1 MNPDAAMKLA
11 TMAAIAGALLIPPAL
26 VYLILRSRAWR
37 IRLVGVTLALA
48 ASFYLIQFQAF
59 PVSWGGPVGPPVTI
73 EVILPDGYRGFVYLY
88 FDSEQAPLK
97 PSAPNL
103 YTLLVPGSGRLR
115 AGQFPGQTLSTKNV
129 FFALHYLNGE
139 VAPVAEGSQSGG
151 SQARNGQ
158 SVVYLRPF
166 IGSDAEFQYASRQRG
181 NDQLQVLEEM
191 RQAAKSPEKK
201 EAPASLKGIE
211 RGPAP

>member
-1 MNPDAAMKLA
+1 M
-11 TMAAIAGALLIPPAL
+11 TAIAGSLLIPPAL
-26 VYLILRSRAWR
+26 AYLFLRSRAWR
-37 IRLVGVTLALA
+37 IRLAGVTLALA
-48 ASFYLIQFQAF
+48 ASFCLVVFWAF
-59 PVSWGGPVGPPVTI
+59 PDSFDGGSRPAVTI

-115 AGQFPGQTLSTKNV
+115 AGQFPGQTLSTENV

-151 SQARNGQ
+151 SQARDGN

-166 IGSDAEFQYASRQRG
+166 IGSTAEFQAASREQKD
-181 NDQLQVLEEM
+181 DQLQVLEEM

-201 EAPASLKGIE
+201 EVPASLKGIE